1 MSAFQIGKDVIC
13 ESIPVCQYLDD
24 DILAGRL
31 AQNSQK
37 GKAIEAPEAMFLMF
51 LTNFNYPST
60 FFKSDNQMENLKD
73 FQVSLQLMELTLK
86 KNDSNNLKSSFVSLG
101 MIDQMEWP

>member
-1 MSAFQIGKDVIC
+1 MY

-60 FFKSDNQMENLKD
+60 LQV
-73 FQVSLQLMELTLK
+73 FQ
-86 KNDSNNLKSSFVSLG
+86 
-101 MIDQMEWP
+101 I